1 MSGVHVTLGS
11 TRLIESGALRGQRV
25 GLVSNPA
32 SVDHRL
38 LHIVDLMLADRAID
52 LVALFGPQHGFRS
65 DVQDNM
71 IESPHTEFDTGTKQR
86 IPLYS
91 LYSDT
96 REPTEAMLRDLD
108 ILVIDLQDVGTR
120 IYTYM
125 YTMANC
131 MRAAR
136 KQGVRVVVCDRP
148 NPIGGLEVEGIT
160 LEPGNESFVGQFP
173 IPTRHGMTMAE
184 LARLFNDHFGIGAEM
199 EVVAMDG
206 WQRPMHWD
214 DTGLPWVM
222 PSPNIPTLDSALAFP
237 GTVHLE
243 GTNASEGRGT
253 TRPFELVGAPWVPA
267 EAFAARLNAR
277 GLPGVS
283 FRPVVF
289 EPTFQKHARV
299 ACGGCQIH
307 VRDRGAF
314 RPVLT
319 GLAIID
325 EIRAADPASFQWKQA
340 PYEYEHTKVP
350 IDVIAGSSSFR
361 RAIDA
366 GDSAEHIAA
375 RWEASVAAFRDLQ
388 QPYLLY

>member
-1 MSGVHVTLGS
+1 
-11 TRLIESGALRGQRV
+11 
-25 GLVSNPA
+25 
-32 SVDHRL
+32 
-38 LHIVDLMLADRAID
+38 
-52 LVALFGPQHGFRS
+52 
-65 DVQDNM
+65 
-71 IESPHTEFDTGTKQR
+71 
-86 IPLYS
+86 
-91 LYSDT
+91 
-96 REPTEAMLRDLD
+96 
-108 ILVIDLQDVGTR
+108 
-120 IYTYM
+120 
-125 YTMANC
+125 
-131 MRAAR
+131 
-136 KQGVRVVVCDRP
+136 
-148 NPIGGLEVEGIT
+148 
-160 LEPGNESFVGQFP
+160 
-173 IPTRHGMTMAE
+173 
-184 LARLFNDHFGIGAEM
+184 
-199 EVVAMDG
+199 
-206 WQRPMHWD
+206 
-214 DTGLPWVM
+214 
-222 PSPNIPTLDSALAFP
+222 
-237 GTVHLE
+237 
-243 GTNASEGRGT
+243 
-253 TRPFELVGAPWVPA
+253 VPA
-267 EAFAARLNAR
+267 EAFTARLNAR

>member
-1 MSGVHVTLGS
+1 
-11 TRLIESGALRGQRV
+11 
-25 GLVSNPA
+25 
-32 SVDHRL
+32 
-38 LHIVDLMLADRAID
+38 
-52 LVALFGPQHGFRS
+52 
-65 DVQDNM
+65 
-71 IESPHTEFDTGTKQR
+71 
-86 IPLYS
+86 
-91 LYSDT
+91 
-96 REPTEAMLRDLD
+96 
-108 ILVIDLQDVGTR
+108 
-120 IYTYM
+120 
-125 YTMANC
+125 
-131 MRAAR
+131 
-136 KQGVRVVVCDRP
+136 
-148 NPIGGLEVEGIT
+148 
-160 LEPGNESFVGQFP
+160 
-173 IPTRHGMTMAE
+173 
-184 LARLFNDHFGIGAEM
+184 
-199 EVVAMDG
+199 
-206 WQRPMHWD
+206 
-214 DTGLPWVM
+214 
-222 PSPNIPTLDSALAFP
+222 
-237 GTVHLE
+237 VHLE

-361 RAIDA
+361 RAIDS